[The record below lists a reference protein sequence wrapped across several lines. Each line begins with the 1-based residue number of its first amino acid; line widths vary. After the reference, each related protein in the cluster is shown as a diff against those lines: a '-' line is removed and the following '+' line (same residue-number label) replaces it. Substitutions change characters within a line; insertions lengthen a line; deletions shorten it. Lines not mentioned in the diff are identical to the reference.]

1 MSIYAQ
7 DNNSNIGPGSPS
19 VNSISFQVHLYLSFG
34 KETGDGMQQQIYFIN
49 KWICIYTY
57 TFIYSFTQALLFNY
71 HSYLLLS
78 ILLCYLIVFTITC
91 ILFVSMFPVVNA
103 MR

>member
-1 MSIYAQ
+1 MQ
-7 DNNSNIGPGSPS
+7 
-19 VNSISFQVHLYLSFG
+19 
-34 KETGDGMQQQIYFIN
+34 QQQIYLIN
-49 KWICIYTY
+49 KWRRVLIY

-78 ILLCYLIVFTITC
+78 ILFCYLIVFTITC
-91 ILFVSMFPVVNA
+91 IMFVSMFPVVNA

>member
-1 MSIYAQ
+1 MQQQQFTARSLIK
-7 DNNSNIGPGSPS
+7 GSPS
-19 VNSISFQVHLYLSFG
+19 VNLISIQVHLYISFG
-34 KETGDGMQQQIYFIN
+34 KETGDGMQQQQIYFIN
-49 KWICIYTY
+49 KWRCIFIY

-71 HSYLLLS
+71 HSYLLLP

>member
-1 MSIYAQ
+1 MQ
-7 DNNSNIGPGSPS
+7 
-19 VNSISFQVHLYLSFG
+19 
-34 KETGDGMQQQIYFIN
+34 QQQIYLIN
-49 KWICIYTY
+49 KWRRILIH

-78 ILLCYLIVFTITC
+78 ILFCYLIVFTITC
-91 ILFVSMFPVVNA
+91 ILSVSMFPVVNA